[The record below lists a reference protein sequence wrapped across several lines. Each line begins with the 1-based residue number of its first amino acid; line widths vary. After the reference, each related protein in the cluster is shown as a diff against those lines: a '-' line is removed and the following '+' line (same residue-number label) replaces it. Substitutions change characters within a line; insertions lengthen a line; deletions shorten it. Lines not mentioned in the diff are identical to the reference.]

1 MRKCFQLFSSKGGK
15 AFAAEKK
22 KKRAK
27 DQNCK
32 TFQSKTEDESKKNN
46 RNVECQYEYSTK

>member
-22 KKRAK
+22 RAK

-32 TFQSKTEDESKKNN
+32 TFQSKIEDESKINN
-46 RNVECQYEYSTK
+46 RNVDCQYEYLTK